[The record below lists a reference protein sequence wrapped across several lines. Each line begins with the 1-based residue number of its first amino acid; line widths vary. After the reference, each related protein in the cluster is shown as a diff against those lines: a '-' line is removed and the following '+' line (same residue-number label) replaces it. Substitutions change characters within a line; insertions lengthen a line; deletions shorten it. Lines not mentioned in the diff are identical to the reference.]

1 MSSLQLCKHTVSFI
15 IIHYLKVYEERA
27 HDVHICR
34 GRNSTTGASHTSF
47 LLPYIRQWW
56 KSRLAPLESQHIV
69 DGDLEPMGFQLHSAG
84 CPCAFFQTSD
94 LLSPRSTSRNC
105 CSLSLFLVRHEDGS
119 LRHRMITLWLLA
131 YYHFG
136 SLFVMLSV
144 SLSKTTRHFQQ
155 VLLISYQTKRKVFL
169 DIAKLFFW
177 TISVFR
183 EGISI
188 HSNTMTV
195 IHRLSFCGVSCIAVC
210 VQLQNDTDMR
220 GHYLFRCKVA
230 FFLQQMFICLLCF
243 ECYSLVFWATLGFI
257 KFACVLVLW
266 WHFENL
272 LASLRHCP
280 LSSYHF
286 FSTEVWNPVL
296 FFFSIQTAVM

>member
-56 KSRLAPLESQHIV
+56 KSRLAPLKSQHIV

-94 LLSPRSTSRNC
+94 LLSPRSASRNC

-119 LRHRMITLWLLA
+119 LRHLSGEVCPPGSTFCQTQKLGQNRMITLWLLA

-169 DIAKLFFW
+169 DIAKLFFLYYF
-177 TISVFR
+177 SVQGR
-183 EGISI
+183 
-188 HSNTMTV
+188 
-195 IHRLSFCGVSCIAVC
+195 
-210 VQLQNDTDMR
+210 
-220 GHYLFRCKVA
+220 
-230 FFLQQMFICLLCF
+230 
-243 ECYSLVFWATLGFI
+243 
-257 KFACVLVLW
+257 
-266 WHFENL
+266 HFN
-272 LASLRHCP
+272 S
-280 LSSYHF
+280 
-286 FSTEVWNPVL
+286 
-296 FFFSIQTAVM
+296 